1 MATSKMLAALIGP
14 TLAALAVSMLL
25 NVGSMPALLEG
36 ASRDPIVILLSGT
49 MTFVVGLAIVRIHSL
64 WKGGWFVIVTILGWL
79 FVLGGLVRIL
89 LPFQLAAMAAE
100 VSRHTGFIIGEAII
114 ILALGAYLSFKGYS
128 RS

>member
-14 TLAALAVSMLL
+14 TLTALAVSMLI
-25 NVGSMPALLEG
+25 NVNSMTALIEG

-49 MTFVVGLAIVRIHSL
+49 MTFVAGVAIVRVHNF
-64 WKGGWFVIVTILGWL
+64 WTGGWFVAVTVLGWL

-100 VSRHTGFIIGEAII
+100 VSQHTGFIIGEAII
-114 ILALGAYLSFKGYS
+114 ILVLGAYLSFKGYS